1 MQRNTCGYTEEKLCV
16 SWGYCSGVF
25 TVVFCCCVGWFAKP
39 VEEKTSLSPHGEVK
53 AAFMAEMKAENI
65 KQFLL

>member
-1 MQRNTCGYTEEKLCV
+1 MCV
-16 SWGYCSGVF
+16 MGIFWCFYC
-25 TVVFCCCVGWFAKP
+25 CILLCCVGWFAKP
-39 VEEKTSLSPHGEVK
+39 VEEKTSSSPHGEVK